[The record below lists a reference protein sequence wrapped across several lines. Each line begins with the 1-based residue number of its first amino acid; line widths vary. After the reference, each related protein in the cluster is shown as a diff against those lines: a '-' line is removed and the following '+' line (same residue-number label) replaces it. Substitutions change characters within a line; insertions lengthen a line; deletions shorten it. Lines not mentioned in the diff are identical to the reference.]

1 MQRSHTRYLPR
12 TWHAGATPMRGFTAI
27 ELMVVVAIMAVL
39 AALAAPSFTPLM
51 EGWRVRQ
58 ATEALQSTIFYARS
72 EAIKR
77 GGNVAIQKLPN
88 NTGGCT
94 TATTNQ
100 AWDCGWFVCADTNG
114 NGACNAGEPEL
125 RRYESPGNI
134 EVSRTGGGASI
145 KLNRWGLVDGT
156 WLGFSLVPLNK
167 PTTNAAARGVCM
179 SLGGRVRIIP
189 PAAIP
194 CTGST

>member
-58 ATEALQSTIFYARS
+58 ATEALQSTIYYARS

-77 GGNVAIQKLPN
+77 GGNVTIDPDSSGWANGWDVRHQAGTPSLQRYPSSN
-88 NTGGCT
+88 NT
-94 TATTNQ
+94 
-100 AWDCGWFVCADTNG
+100 
-114 NGACNAGEPEL
+114 
-125 RRYESPGNI
+125 
-134 EVSRTGGGASI
+134 SI
-145 KLNRWGLVDGT
+145 KLVNSDTSAAVTSIFIDRWGMLSDSPTNQPIRLEYLVT
-156 WLGFSLVPLNK
+156 
-167 PTTNAAARGVCM
+167 PTGKDEHAAAAAKLCIAR
-179 SLGGRVRIIP
+179 GGRVGQIKGNATCSI
-189 PAAIP
+189 
-194 CTGST
+194 